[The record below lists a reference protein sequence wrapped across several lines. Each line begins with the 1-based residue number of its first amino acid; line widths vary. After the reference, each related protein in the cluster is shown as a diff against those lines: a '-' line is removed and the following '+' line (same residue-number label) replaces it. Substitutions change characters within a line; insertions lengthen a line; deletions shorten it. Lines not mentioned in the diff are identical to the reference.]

1 MIRPVTL
8 LCALLAAGSGLY
20 LYQAKHRV
28 KVIDRQIIA
37 AIRQID
43 QARERTTILR
53 AEWALLNEPDRLNEL
68 ATRFLNLQPLAP
80 TQFVAMAD
88 LDSRLPPPGPLPGT
102 TPDTGPAG
110 GPEAP
115 LPVPVAAA
123 TPPLV
128 ATAAAA
134 TPATAS
140 AATQPGATQ
149 PAPAPAAVPATSAP
163 APATVASA
171 APRPAPVDVKPLPAP
186 QIAAARPTD
195 VRSPTDVRNAGTR
208 VADTQGA
215 GRPAEP
221 HPAPRPAAT
230 AAVASPPAPHRAP
243 PPERVATNVPHA
255 APVIAHPAP
264 AHPAPAPAQ
273 TVAPRFVSSVL
284 GMAHGGL
291 PPPVPLSSATGI
303 PVTSTTPA
311 ALQ

>member
-28 KVIDRQIIA
+28 KVIDRQILA
-37 AIRQID
+37 AIKQID

-68 ATRFLNLQPLAP
+68 ATKFLNLQPLAP

-88 LDSRLPPPGPLPGT
+88 LDSRLPPPGPLPGPLPGT
-102 TPDTGPAG
+102 TPDAGPAS

-123 TPPLV
+123 APPLV

-134 TPATAS
+134 TPAGGP
-140 AATQPGATQ
+140 AAT
-149 PAPAPAAVPATSAP
+149 PA
-163 APATVASA
+163 
-171 APRPAPVDVKPLPAP
+171 PAPVDVKPLPAP
-186 QIAAARPTD
+186 KIAEVRPAD
-195 VRSPTDVRNAGTR
+195 VKSVDTKLADAKT
-208 VADTQGA
+208 ADTRSLV
-215 GRPAEP
+215 RPADP

-230 AAVASPPAPHRAP
+230 ALAAGPAATAGAAGPATPHRAAP
-243 PPERVATNVPHA
+243 PPERVAANVPHA
-255 APVIAHPAP
+255 APIVAHPLPSHA
-264 AHPAPAPAQ
+264 APAPAAAQ
-273 TVAPRFVSSVL
+273 TVSPRFVSSML

-291 PPPVPLSSATGI
+291 PPPVPLSSSTGI
-303 PVTSTTPA
+303 PVNSTTPA